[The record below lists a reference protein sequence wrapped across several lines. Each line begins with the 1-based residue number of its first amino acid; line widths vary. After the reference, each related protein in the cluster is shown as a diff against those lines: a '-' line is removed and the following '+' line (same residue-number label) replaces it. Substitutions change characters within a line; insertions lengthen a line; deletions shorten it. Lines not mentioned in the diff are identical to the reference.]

1 MSPAAP
7 KSRAP
12 APTDNTAAQKTPVA
26 ILISGRG
33 SNMGALIAASL
44 DSDYPARIVQVISDM
59 PDAAGLEHA
68 RSFGIAAKAIA
79 RADFENKADHEAE
92 VIAAI
97 KASGAQIVALAGYMR
112 LLSGAFVDA
121 FAGRLINIHPSLL
134 PAFPGLATHERA
146 LAAGCRVHGC
156 TVHFVTEGMDEG
168 PIIEQEAVRVALDDT
183 PDTLA
188 ARVLEAEHRIYPKA
202 LAMLARG
209 DVRMT
214 GEGRTQ
220 YKA

>member
-1 MSPAAP
+1 MTDAPRIAA
-7 KSRAP
+7 
-12 APTDNTAAQKTPVA
+12 A

-44 DSDYPARIVQVISDM
+44 DKSYPARFATVISDK
-59 PDAAGLEHA
+59 PDAKGLGHA
-68 RSFGIAAKAIA
+68 REFGIEALAIPASDYDSKAG
-79 RADFENKADHEAE
+79 HEAA

-97 KASGAQIVALAGYMR
+97 EASGAKLIALAGYMR
-112 LLSGAFVDA
+112 LLSGAFVNR
-121 FAGRLINIHPSLL
+121 FAGRMINIHPSLL

-156 TVHFVTEGMDEG
+156 TVHFVTERMDEG
-168 PIIEQEAVRVALDDT
+168 PIIEQEAVRVEHADT
-183 PDTLA
+183 PETLA

-214 GEGRTQ
+214 GNGR
-220 YKA
+220 AVFAL

>member
-1 MSPAAP
+1 MSIAS
-7 KSRAP
+7 K
-12 APTDNTAAQKTPVA
+12 TAVA

-44 DSDYPARIVQVISDM
+44 DDTYPARIVSVISDKA
-59 PDAAGLEHA
+59 DAAGLEHA
-68 RSFGIAAKAIA
+68 RGFGIAARAVA
-79 RADFENKADHEAE
+79 RSEFDSKETHEAAVRE
-92 VIAAI
+92 AI
-97 KASGAQIVALAGYMR
+97 EASGAKFIALAGYMR
-112 LLSGAFVDA
+112 LLSAEFVRA
-121 FAGRLINIHPSLL
+121 YEGRMINIHPSLL

-183 PDTLA
+183 ADTLA

-202 LAMLARG
+202 LAMVVRG
-209 DVRMT
+209 EVRMT
-214 GEGRTQ
+214 GDGTSQFRH
-220 YKA
+220 